1 MKTYASDL
9 KTKTK
14 KKKNSL
20 KREGDK
26 LGIESVM
33 LEIKAMKGMKKYWE
47 NQEKVSLRMS
57 RLVDIMIEWHIPSAD
72 GQMAEGSSR

>member
-33 LEIKAMKGMKKYWE
+33 LEIKAMKGMKKY
-47 NQEKVSLRMS
+47 
-57 RLVDIMIEWHIPSAD
+57 
-72 GQMAEGSSR
+72 